1 LNIQGLGSSPSED
14 QNMPLMR
21 PGDRIEDISPVK
33 RPTTVQQGPG
43 SQMFGSTLAAIFNAP
58 KYHCALKS
66 TLGRPEFA
74 VTRLQAGP
82 RPIEK
87 APVYPRDDALLV
99 CVSLTPTAVNQWRAL
114 YGGREVG
121 VSKSIA
127 FATTALDLRCPM
139 EMWVRGPFD
148 YLHYYLSDS
157 LLKSVADENEIATPS
172 KLQEVFFVED
182 LVVAQLTR
190 SILSQVRH
198 GQPLDKLELDQVAM
212 LLGAHVLQRYC
223 RAIRATRSSRSGL
236 RTWQRIRAAEMLRA
250 QLDGNISIKELA
262 TACSLSSSHFARGF
276 RRSFGTTVHQY
287 LIRIR
292 LEKAKALL
300 TGTKKKLSEIAP
312 LSGFCDQAALSRA
325 FSRAEQETPSRWR
338 RRNASI

>member
-1 LNIQGLGSSPSED
+1 MRPRNRIDDIRP
-14 QNMPLMR
+14 MKR
-21 PGDRIEDISPVK
+21 PGD
-33 RPTTVQQGPG
+33 VQQGPG
-43 SQMFGSTLAAIFNAP
+43 SQLFGSTLAAIFNAP

-74 VTRLQAGP
+74 VTRLQSGP

-87 APVYPRDDALLV
+87 APIYPRDEALLV
-99 CVSLTPTAVNQWRAL
+99 CVALTPTAVNQWRAV

-121 VSKSIA
+121 VSKSIP
-127 FATTALDLRCPM
+127 FATTALNLRCPM

-157 LLKSVADENEIATPS
+157 LLKSVADENEIAAPS
-172 KLQEVFFVED
+172 ELQEVFFVED

-198 GQPLDKLELDQVAM
+198 GEPLDKLELDQVAM
-212 LLGAHVLQRYC
+212 LLSAHVLQRYC
-223 RAIRATRSSRSGL
+223 GALRAARSPRSGL
-236 RTWQRIRAAEMLRA
+236 QTWQKIQAEEMLRA
-250 QLDGNISIKELA
+250 RLDGNISLKELA
-262 TACSLSSSHFARGF
+262 TACSLSPSHFARGF
-276 RRSFGTTVHQY
+276 RRSFGISAHQY
-287 LIRIR
+287 LIRLR

-300 TGTKKKLSEIAP
+300 TGTRKKLSEIAP

>member
-1 LNIQGLGSSPSED
+1 VRRPSMVPQALD
-14 QNMPLMR
+14 
-21 PGDRIEDISPVK
+21 
-33 RPTTVQQGPG
+33 

-66 TLGRPEFA
+66 NLGSPEFA
-74 VTRLQAGP
+74 VTRLQSGP
-82 RPIEK
+82 RPIGK
-87 APVYPRDDALLV
+87 APGYPADDALLV
-99 CVSLTPTAVNQWRAL
+99 CVSLTPTAVNQWHAL

-127 FATTALDLRCPM
+127 FATTVLDLRCPM

-148 YLHYYLSDS
+148 YLHYYLSDY
-157 LLKSVADENEIATPS
+157 LLKSVAYENEITAPS
-172 KLQEVFFVED
+172 GLQEAFFVED

-198 GQPLDKLELDQVAM
+198 GEPLAKLELDQIAM
-212 LLGAHVLQRYC
+212 LLSAHVLQRYC
-223 RAIRATRSSRSGL
+223 CAIRPAGSRRSGL
-236 RTWQRIRAAEMLRA
+236 QTWQRIQADEMLRA

-262 TACSLSSSHFARGF
+262 TACSLSPSHFARGF
-276 RRSFGTTVHQY
+276 RRSFGTSVHQY
-287 LIRIR
+287 LIRLR

-325 FSRAEQETPSRWR
+325 FSRAEQEAPSRWR
-338 RRNASI
+338 KRNASI

>member
-1 LNIQGLGSSPSED
+1 MSP
-14 QNMPLMR
+14 LR
-21 PGDRIEDISPVK
+21 PGSRIKDGGPVK
-33 RPTTVQQGPG
+33 GPSTVHQELR

-66 TLGRPEFA
+66 TRGNPEFA
-74 VTRLQAGP
+74 VTRLQSGP

-87 APVYPRDDALLV
+87 APTYPRDEALLV
-99 CVSLTPTAVNQWRAL
+99 CVSLTPTAVNQWRAI

-148 YLHYYLSDS
+148 YLHYYVSDS
-157 LLKSVADENEIATPS
+157 LLKCVANENEIATPS
-172 KLQEVFFVED
+172 ELQAVFFVDD

-190 SILSQVRH
+190 SILSQVTH
-198 GQPLDKLELDQVAM
+198 GEPLDKLALDQVAM
-212 LLGAHVLQRYC
+212 LLSAHVLQRYC
-223 RAIRATRSSRSGL
+223 GAARAARASGSGL
-236 RTWQRIRAAEMLRA
+236 QTWQKVQAEEMLRA
-250 QLDGNISIKELA
+250 QLDGNISIRELA
-262 TACSLSSSHFARGF
+262 TACSLSPSHFARGF
-276 RRSFGTTVHQY
+276 RRTFGTSVHQY
-287 LIRIR
+287 LIRLR

-300 TGTKKKLSEIAP
+300 MRTKKKLAEIAP

-325 FSRAEQETPSRWR
+325 FSRVEQETPSRWR

>member
-1 LNIQGLGSSPSED
+1 MQRPS
-14 QNMPLMR
+14 
-21 PGDRIEDISPVK
+21 
-33 RPTTVQQGPG
+33 TVQRNSG
-43 SQMFGSTLAAIFNAP
+43 SQMFGSTLASIFKAP

-66 TLGRPEFA
+66 TLGSPEFA
-74 VTRLQAGP
+74 VTRLQSGP
-82 RPIEK
+82 RPTEK
-87 APVYPRDDALLV
+87 APVYPKDNALLV
-99 CVSLTPTAVNQWRAL
+99 CVSLTPTAVDQWRAL

-127 FATTALDLRCPM
+127 FATTALDLRCSM

-157 LLKSVADENEIATPS
+157 LLKSVASENEIATPS
-172 KLQEVFFVED
+172 DLRAVFFVED

-198 GQPLDKLELDQVAM
+198 GEPLDKLELDQAAM

-223 RAIRATRSSRSGL
+223 GATRAARSPRSGL
-236 RTWQRIRAAEMLRA
+236 QTWQRLQAEEVLRA
-250 QLDGNISIKELA
+250 RLDGNISIKEMA
-262 TACSLSSSHFARGF
+262 TACSLSPSHFARGF
-276 RRSFGTTVHQY
+276 RRTFGTSVHQY
-287 LIRIR
+287 LIRLR
-292 LEKAKALL
+292 LEKVKALL
-300 TGTKKKLSEIAP
+300 TGTTKKLSEIAP

-338 RRNASI
+338 RRNASN